1 MIRKAGLMSTLG
13 SVLGSVEV
21 IAGEVTRSV
30 SILSSYNTNWQ
41 ELRELELAKS
51 RFERDVEWMR
61 LGEAILS
68 TQFNDEAV
76 KAAKERYSK

>member
-1 MIRKAGLMSTLG
+1 MRKAGLMSTLG

>member
-1 MIRKAGLMSTLG
+1 MIRKAGLMSTIG
-13 SVLGSVEV
+13 SLLGSVEV

>member
-1 MIRKAGLMSTLG
+1 MMRKAGLMSTLG

-30 SILSSYNTNWQ
+30 GILSSYNSNW
-41 ELRELELAKS
+41 EESRALDLAKS

>member
-1 MIRKAGLMSTLG
+1 MVRKAGLMSTLG

-30 SILSSYNTNWQ
+30 GILSSYNSNW
-41 ELRELELAKS
+41 EESRALDLAKS